1 MEAKNFTPK
10 KFQREG
16 SYFLF
21 KEQRGCLFVDMGLG
35 KTMIVLDTIHFLI
48 DNGLDDGGDFL
59 IVAPAFVARTTWSNE
74 VKKWQHTKHLEVV
87 SITGTP
93 KERLS
98 ALRQTSRVK
107 TINYENL
114 QWLEATCKKIGHWP
128 FTTIV
133 FDESTRLKNF
143 RGHYQNHKSADGSI
157 KTVLHRTSGSRASAI
172 IKHVFRDA
180 KQVWLLTGT
189 PCQNS
194 LADLWGQLF
203 FIDGGKRLGYSHTEF
218 TKRFFD
224 VNPYSFKTTVKE
236 DSKEKIMEAIKDVVF
251 TLRSEDY
258 LELEGEIVEEIVF
271 DLPPDIA
278 EKYAKFEAE
287 CLLELESKEK
297 VETFSLGSKLMKCR
311 QIANGAV
318 YYDDKGSFEV
328 IHNAKIEAL
337 ESVLE
342 AANGTPV
349 LVAYWFKSD
358 LAILQKK
365 FPKGRVFDGR
375 PKTYHDFAAGKIPI
389 LFIHPQSAGHGVD
402 GLQYTT
408 NIICFYSLDWNAELM
423 SQAVGRIGQVRQ
435 AQAGFKRPTMVYRLI
450 ARNTVDEAL
459 SYSINNKV
467 SLENA
472 MKASLARR
480 FT

>member
-1 MEAKNFTPK
+1 MEKQFTPK
-10 KFQREG
+10 KYQREG

-35 KTMIVLDTIHFLI
+35 KTMIVLDTIHFLL

-59 IVAPAFVARTTWSNE
+59 IVAPAFVARTTWGNE
-74 VKKWQHTKHLEVV
+74 VKKWQHTKDMDVV
-87 SITGTP
+87 PITGTP
-93 KERLS
+93 KERLM
-98 ALRQTSRVK
+98 ALLDPARVK

-114 QWLEATCKKIGHWP
+114 QWLERTCVKNGNWP

-133 FDESTRLKNF
+133 FDESTRLKSF
-143 RGHYQNHKSADGSI
+143 RAHYQNHKQKDGSI
-157 KTVLHRTSGSRASAI
+157 RTVLHRTNGSRASAV

-180 KQVWLLTGT
+180 KHVWLLTGT

-203 FIDGGKRLGYSHTEF
+203 FIDGGKRLGYSFTEF
-218 TKRFFD
+218 EKRFFD
-224 VNPYSFKTTVKE
+224 VDKYTFKRTAKETTK
-236 DSKEKIMEAIKDVVF
+236 DRIMEAIKDVTF
-251 TLRSEDY
+251 TLRAEDY
-258 LELEGEIVEEIVF
+258 LKLEGEIVQEIVF

-278 EKYAKFEAE
+278 EKYRTFEKD
-287 CLLELESKEK
+287 CLLDLEATGK
-297 VETFSLGSKLMKCR
+297 VETFSLGAKLMKCR

-318 YYDDKGSFEV
+318 YYDDNGNFE
-328 IHNAKIEAL
+328 ILHNAKIEAL
-337 ESVLE
+337 ESVVE
-342 AANGTPV
+342 AANGTPI

-358 LAILQKK
+358 LAILQKS
-365 FPKGRVFDGR
+365 FPKGRVFDGK
-375 PKTYHDFAAGKIPI
+375 PNTYRDFESGKIPL

-402 GLQYTT
+402 GLQHTT

-423 SQAVGRIGQVRQ
+423 SQAVGRIGQQRQ
-435 AQAGFKRPTMVYRLI
+435 AQGGYQRPTMVYRLI

-459 SYSINNKV
+459 AYSVDYKV
-467 SLENA
+467 SVENA
-472 MKASLARR
+472 VKKSLARR